1 MENNSQVQWNDISHK
16 DILSAAEAA
25 LFLDISLYQI
35 YKLSSSSKIPTYS
48 PTGGKIYFLKSE
60 LEEWIL
66 SKRRG
71 SVNNIDKKAIKSFH
85 N

>member
-1 MENNSQVQWNDISHK
+1 MENNSQIQWNDISHK
-16 DILSAAEAA
+16 SILSATEAA
-25 LFLDISLYQI
+25 LFLDVSLYQI
-35 YKLSSSSKIPTYS
+35 YKLSAASKIPSYS

-71 SVNNIDKKAIKSFH
+71 SANNIAKKAIKSF
-85 N
+85 NN